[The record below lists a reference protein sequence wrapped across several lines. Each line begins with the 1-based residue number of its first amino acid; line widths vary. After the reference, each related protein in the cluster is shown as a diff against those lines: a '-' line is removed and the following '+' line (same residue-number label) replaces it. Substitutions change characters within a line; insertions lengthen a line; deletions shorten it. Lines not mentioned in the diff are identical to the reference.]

1 MLFLECPDGL
11 DTIVKFIKNGVMPL
25 IQFAVPIVIII
36 LGSIDLFK
44 AVIAS
49 KEDEI
54 KNAQKLLIKR
64 VIYGVAIFFVFSIV
78 SLVFSTLA
86 KNGDGQYSNTWIECW
101 GTSSAPKDDT
111 SETASKV
118 PPKGDAHAVAK

>member
-1 MLFLECPDGL
+1 MNFLACPAGM
-11 DTIVKFIKNGVMPL
+11 DTIVGFIQKGVMPL

-54 KNAQKLLIKR
+54 KAAQKLLIKR
-64 VIYGVAIFFVFSIV
+64 VIYGVAIFFVVAIV
-78 SLVFSTLA
+78 QLVFSTLA
-86 KNGDGQYSNTWIECW
+86 TNSDESANNWLDCW
-101 GTSSAPKDDT
+101 NIK
-111 SETASKV
+111 K
-118 PPKGDAHAVAK
+118 